1 MTLRLLPIAAALVV
15 AACQPAGPPP
25 PSSASSALAPDAV
38 VAELASSLQAQGFE
52 VETTA
57 DGLRA
62 SSNDAAF
69 TRCLPV
75 NVRDGSGDGRRV
87 FTQVDTRQAI
97 AVVRAAPDATGAEV
111 SWSTSY
117 SGRYRN
123 RVDNNWFERAC
134 DGTGELERLLQSTVT
149 T

>member
-1 MTLRLLPIAAALVV
+1 LSYRLMPLAVALFV

-25 PSSASSALAPDAV
+25 PGSASSALAPDAV
-38 VAELASSLQAQGFE
+38 VAELASSLEARGFE
-52 VETTA
+52 VEATE

-62 SSNDAAF
+62 SSSDAAF

-97 AVVRAAPDATGAEV
+97 ALVRAVPTAAGAEV

-117 SGRYRN
+117 AGRYRN
-123 RVDNNWFERAC
+123 RVDNTWFDRTC
-134 DGTGELERLLQSTVT
+134 DGTGELERLLQSIVAG
-149 T
+149 